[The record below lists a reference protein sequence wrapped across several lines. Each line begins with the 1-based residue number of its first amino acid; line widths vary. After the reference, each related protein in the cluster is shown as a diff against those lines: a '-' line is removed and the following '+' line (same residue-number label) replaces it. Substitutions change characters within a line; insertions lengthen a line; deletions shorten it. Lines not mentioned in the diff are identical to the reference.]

1 MFGPVVL
8 PSTVPLQLGQREIA
22 LRLRRSDRA
31 RRLSLRIDPATLALE
46 LVLPRR
52 VSLAEGLRFAAKQA
66 DWIEHRLS
74 RLPPRVILGDGAVVP
89 YLGEPHRLRHRPAA
103 RRHIE
108 RVLMD
113 DGTAELAVGGGE
125 ATLLG
130 RRVKDWMRKETL
142 RLIAPLA
149 HDKAAILGKR
159 IKRLSIRDSRTRW
172 GSCSA
177 SGTLSFSWR
186 LAMTPLH
193 VIDYLAAHEV
203 AHLAELNHGPRFW
216 RQCAALAGRDIAP
229 SRAWL
234 RKHGE
239 AILAVG

>member
-1 MFGPVVL
+1 MTL
-8 PSTVPLQLGQREIA
+8 PSTVPLKLGQGEIA
-22 LRLRRSDRA
+22 LRVRRSDRA
-31 RRLSLRIDPATLALE
+31 RRLSLRIDPSSLALE

-52 VSLAEGLRFAAKQA
+52 AALAEGLRFAARQA
-66 DWIEHRLS
+66 GWIEHRLS
-74 RLPPRVILGDGAVVP
+74 KLPPRVVLGHGAVVP
-89 YLGEPHRLRHRPAA
+89 YLGEPHRLRHIPAA

-113 DGTAELAVGGGE
+113 DGTAELVIGGGE
-125 ATLLG
+125 AALLG
-130 RRVKDWMRKETL
+130 GRLKAWMRKETQ

-149 HDKAAILGKR
+149 HDKAARLGKR

-177 SGTLSFSWR
+177 SGALSFSWR
-186 LAMTPLH
+186 LAMTPPA

-216 RQCAALAGRDIAP
+216 RCCAALAAQDIAP

-239 AILAVG
+239 EILAVG

>member
-1 MFGPVVL
+1 MFRPAAL
-8 PSTVPLQLGQREIA
+8 PSTVPLQLGPREIT
-22 LRLRRSDRA
+22 LHVRRSDRA
-31 RRLSLRIDPATLALE
+31 RRLSLRIDPASLALE

-52 VSLAEGLRFAAKQA
+52 ASLAEGLRFAALQT

-74 RLPPRVILGDGAVVP
+74 KLPPRVVLGDGAVVS
-89 YLGEPHRLRHRPAA
+89 YLGEPHVLRHLPAA

-108 RVLMD
+108 RVLMA
-113 DGTAELAVGGGE
+113 DGTAELAIGGGE
-125 ATLLG
+125 AALLG
-130 RRVKDWMRKETL
+130 RRVEAWMRREAQ

-149 HDKAAILGKR
+149 QDKAARIGKS

-172 GSCSA
+172 GSCSS

-203 AHLAELNHGPRFW
+203 AHLVELNHGPRFW
-216 RQCAALAGRDIAP
+216 RQCAALAANDIAP

-239 AILAVG
+239 SILAIG

>member
-1 MFGPVVL
+1 MTL
-8 PSTVPLQLGQREIA
+8 PPTVPLLLGQRQIA
-22 LRLRRSDRA
+22 LHVRRSDRA
-31 RRLSLRIDPATLALE
+31 RRLSLRIDPSSLALE
-46 LVLPRR
+46 LVLPARA
-52 VSLAEGLRFAAKQA
+52 SLAEGLRFAARQA

-74 RLPPRVILGDGAVVP
+74 RLPPRVVPGDGAVVP
-89 YLGEPHRLRHRPAA
+89 YLGEPHLLRHIPAA

-113 DGTAELAVGGGE
+113 DGTALLAIGGGE
-125 ATLLG
+125 AALLG
-130 RRVKDWMRKETL
+130 RRLKDWMRKETQ

-149 HDKAAILGKR
+149 HDKAARLGKR
-159 IKRLSIRDSRTRW
+159 IRRLSIRDSRTRW
-172 GSCSA
+172 GSCSS

-203 AHLAELNHGPRFW
+203 AHLVELNHGPRFW
-216 RQCAALAGRDIAP
+216 RQCAALAAQDIAP
-229 SRAWL
+229 ARAWL

-239 AILAVG
+239 SILAIG